1 MWNGF
6 PREEVEA
13 PSLEVHKATGQRAQK
28 ESVRN
33 DLPEQEEGQVTP
45 RGCKAPHFNDTL

>member
-1 MWNGF
+1 MRTGF

-13 PSLEVHKATGQRAQK
+13 PSLEVHKATGQRTEE

-33 DLPEQEEGQVTP
+33 DLPEQGEEQVTP
-45 RGCKAPHFNDTL
+45 RGCEAPHFNDTL